1 MLASAVKAESAS
13 AGISAIG
20 GIVASITTLSGGE
33 VSNELWLSLDFISG
47 TSVLA
52 GSVETESATSCVDTV
67 R

>member
-20 GIVASITTLSGGE
+20 GIVASITTLSGSE
-33 VSNELWLSLDFISG
+33 VCNELWLSLDFISG

-52 GSVETESATSCVDTV
+52 GTVKAESAGACVDTV